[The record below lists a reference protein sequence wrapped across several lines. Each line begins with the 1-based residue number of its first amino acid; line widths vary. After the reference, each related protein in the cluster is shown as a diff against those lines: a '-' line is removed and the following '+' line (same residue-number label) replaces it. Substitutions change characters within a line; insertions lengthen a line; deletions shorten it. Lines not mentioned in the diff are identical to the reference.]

1 MEDFIVFALIG
12 FVAQLIDGSLGMGF
26 GVISSSILL
35 AQGVPPAL
43 ASASINAAKLPTSGT
58 AALSHYF
65 HRNLDWQLVKHLAIF
80 GSLGGIVGALIL
92 TSLKGAFLSV
102 IVNLYLVGMGL
113 LIIYRGLKDVAP
125 RVLSARFTRSIG
137 LAGGLIEGIGGSW
150 GPIVTTSL
158 LGAGKESRYAI
169 GSSNFSEFVVS
180 AAVFGSFMVLFG
192 LGHWQGGSDWRE
204 TAYPV
209 AGLVVG
215 ALPAA
220 IFGGYLSKRAPR
232 RPLTVAVGCLA
243 LSIAVYRTV
252 FASH

>member
-1 MEDFIVFALIG
+1 MEEFIAFALIG

-58 AALSHYF
+58 AALSHCY
-65 HRNLDWQLVKHLAIF
+65 HRNLDWKLVRDLSIF
-80 GSLGGIVGALIL
+80 GGVGGIIGALIL
-92 TSLKGAFLSV
+92 TSLKGFFLSLM
-102 IVNLYLVGMGL
+102 VNIYLVGMGV
-113 LIIYRGLKDVAP
+113 LIIYRGLTNVSP
-125 RVLSARFTRSIG
+125 RVLSPRFGRSVG
-137 LAGGLIEGIGGSW
+137 FAGGLIEGIGGSW

-180 AAVFGSFMVLFG
+180 AAVFGAFMFMFAIG
-192 LGHWQGGSDWRE
+192 YWTEGSSWRD

-220 IFGGYLSKRAPR
+220 MLGGYLSKRAPR
-232 RPLTVAVGCLA
+232 RVLTVAVGCLA

-252 FASH
+252 FAT